1 MIFFEQAPSPFL
13 RPWVKSLWYCR
24 APRMACR
31 RERVLPSGCL
41 QIVISLSSHD
51 LNYGEVDGTASE
63 KHSRAVVMGVCD
75 RFQIIDTAGV
85 EELAGIVIRPGGFT
99 GLFNERADLLFRQ
112 SAALEDFWRGPQL
125 AAGVSSLKAPIQKL
139 RHLDKE
145 LSSLAQNR
153 SHRSEIANYAVHLF
167 RNKGLSIS
175 RCAHSIGISERW
187 LSQIFREEVGIAPRL
202 WCRIQRFQ
210 DITRLLRAG
219 NNVSWADLAVS
230 CGYYDQ
236 SHFANDFRAFAGLD
250 ATAYL
255 MQTGHCQNHVSAS

>member
-1 MIFFEQAPSPFL
+1 MIFFEQAPTPLL
-13 RPWVKSLWYCR
+13 RPWVKSLWYCN
-24 APRMACR
+24 AQRMPCR
-31 RERVLPSGCL
+31 RERVLPNGCA

-51 LNYGEVDGTASE
+51 LNYGEIDGSASE
-63 KHSRAVVMGVCD
+63 KHSRAVVMGVRD
-75 RFQIIDTAGV
+75 QFQIIDTAGV

-112 SAALEDFWRGPQL
+112 SAALEDVWRGTQV
-125 AAGVSSLKAPIQKL
+125 AADVSNLQTPIQKL
-139 RHLDKE
+139 RHLDEE
-145 LSSLAQNR
+145 LSRLVQAR

-167 RNKGLSIS
+167 RNKGLSVS
-175 RCAHSIGISERW
+175 KCAHSIGISERW

-210 DITRLLRAG
+210 DITRSLRDG
-219 NNVSWADLAVS
+219 TKVPLADLASS

-250 ATAYL
+250 ATAYAA
-255 MQTGHCQNHVSAS
+255 QTGRCQNHISES

>member
-1 MIFFEQAPSPFL
+1 MS
-13 RPWVKSLWYCR
+13 S
-24 APRMACR
+24 R

-41 QIVISLSSHD
+41 QIVISLSRHN

-63 KHSRAVVMGVCD
+63 THSRAVVMGVRD

-99 GLFNERADLLFRQ
+99 GLFNERADLLFRR
-112 SAALEDFWRGPQL
+112 SAALEDVWRGPQL
-125 AAGVSSLKAPIQKL
+125 AAGVSSMKSPIQKL

-145 LSSLAQNR
+145 LSNLAQTR
-153 SHRSEIANYAVHLF
+153 SRRSEIANYAVHLF
-167 RNKGLSIS
+167 RNRDLSVS
-175 RCAHSIGISERW
+175 KCAHSIGISERR

-210 DITRLLRAG
+210 DITRFLRAG
-219 NNVSWADLAVS
+219 TDVPWADLAVS

-250 ATAYL
+250 ATAYS
-255 MQTGHCQNHVSAS
+255 MQTGRCQNHVSAS